1 MIGNL
6 FRKEKNVLFIWLPKT
21 AGSSIYHAL
30 RKTRYKCRKLLNA
43 EKNGVIEL
51 PYSDF
56 TNRGAVTFSHTSIA
70 ALIRHGIMQ
79 KDFFESSFKFCFV
92 RNPWDRLVSLF
103 FYRQLDQEYENFRK
117 FCLDFKDQA
126 VEPIGLFNARLNSQF
141 NDQVS
146 WIIDEN
152 GRLMVDFIGRF
163 ERLEEDFSKICR
175 VLGVRNRLPHRN
187 RSNHTNY
194 REYYDKETIAIVR
207 QRYKRDIEFFGYD
220 F

>member
-56 TNRGAVTFSHTSIA
+56 TNKGAVTFSHTSIA

-79 KDFFESSFKFCFV
+79 QDFFESSFKFCFV

-117 FCLDFKDQA
+117 FCLDFKDQE

-146 WIIDEN
+146 WIINEN
-152 GRLMVDFIGRF
+152 GRLMVDLIGRF